1 MGLKKPFRLK
11 EFIKDSGI
19 NQQNAEFKLLFT
31 NPSEFIARESNDPSG
46 NKDELGIVNGY
57 FTCLWEILKL
67 TEHFETI
74 SNWAKKHNI
83 QWKCWMKK

>member
-57 FTCLWEILKL
+57 LCATCLWEILKSQENFVMNHL
-67 TEHFETI
+67 I
-74 SNWAKKHNI
+74 L
-83 QWKCWMKK
+83 